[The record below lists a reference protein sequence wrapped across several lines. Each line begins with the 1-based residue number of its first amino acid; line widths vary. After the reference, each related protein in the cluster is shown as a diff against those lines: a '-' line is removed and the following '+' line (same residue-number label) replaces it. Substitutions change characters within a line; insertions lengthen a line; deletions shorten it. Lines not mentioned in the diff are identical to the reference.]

1 MMKWVLGAV
10 AVMLLAGC
18 GGEEEVEE
26 RDDFPHHFV
35 HEGFS
40 YTPFTYPAD
49 WDVTAVSS
57 NVRLAFR
64 NEENPDENQYAQVPF
79 RYTFTFGERAPDNE
93 VSEEELEQFNE
104 ENARNEETFR
114 QNYYH
119 TSFEQY
125 ARLDISKNGFLRLLT
140 EYEDVEKREISGRE
154 VLVLRSENQWAAN
167 WYAERNYY
175 DLLIQNEAMI
185 ASEDAFDGI
194 VEMLMP

>member
-1 MMKWVLGAV
+1 MKWMLGLLAV
-10 AVMLLAGC
+10 ILLAGC
-18 GGEEEVEE
+18 GGEEAVED
-26 RDDFPHHFV
+26 RDDFPHYLV

-64 NEENPDENQYAQVPF
+64 NEDNPEENQFAQVPF
-79 RYTFTFGERAPDNE
+79 RYSFTFGERAPDNE
-93 VSEEELEQFNE
+93 VSEEELDDFNE
-104 ENARNEETFR
+104 ENRRSEETFR

-140 EYEDVEKREISGRE
+140 EYEGVEEREIGGRE
-154 VLVLRSENQWAAN
+154 VLVLRNENQWAVN
-167 WYAERNYY
+167 WYAGRNYY
-175 DLLIQNEAMI
+175 DLLIYNEAMI
-185 ASEDAFDGI
+185 ASDDAFEGI
-194 VEMLMP
+194 LEMLMP